1 MSNIKAAPGG
11 YVNSF
16 MPWSDAKWTQTEC
29 MLLGQDGGDSAR
41 KFTLLI
47 CWLFY
52 WFRAWRL
59 LSIDDPRRR
68 VKLSPPN
75 AFALS
80 GQ

>member
-1 MSNIKAAPGG
+1 MSNIKAASGG

-29 MLLGQDGGDSAR
+29 MLLGQDGSDSACS
-41 KFTLLI
+41 FTLMILLVI
-47 CWLFY
+47 LLV
-52 WFRAWRL
+52 RARRL
-59 LSIDDPRRR
+59 LSIDSPRRR